1 MDKSK
6 TFTDRRKIV
15 RMGRFFRE
23 SIRDEFV
30 TSCFHAGLSKGGTK
44 MSLENHLQEL
54 SARHKKLD
62 NALQEESKRP
72 SSDSLKM
79 SRMKREKLK
88 LKEEIQSL
96 QGDLNS

>member
-1 MDKSK
+1 MLSCIAKQ
-6 TFTDRRKIV
+6 RRL
-15 RMGRFFRE
+15 E
-23 SIRDEFV
+23 
-30 TSCFHAGLSKGGTK
+30 A

-54 SARHKKLD
+54 SARHKKID
-62 NALQEESKRP
+62 DALQEESKRP

-96 QGDLNS
+96 RGDLNS